1 MRIEQTVRINE
12 AMESVWAVLI
22 DGANWPEWTA
32 STSSAKRLEH
42 APFGLGSRTTVSQPK
57 LRTTTWTV
65 TEFEPPRS
73 LTWAARPPGLTLVGT
88 HALCDAGSGS
98 VNLTLTLVQ
107 DGIVGR
113 LLAPLTVKI
122 AGRCVEME
130 ATGLKMRLEAGH

>member
-57 LRTTTWTV
+57 LRTTTWTS
-65 TEFEPPRS
+65 PNSSHHGPSPGRRD
-73 LTWAARPPGLTLVGT
+73 RP
-88 HALCDAGSGS
+88 A
-98 VNLTLTLVQ
+98 
-107 DGIVGR
+107 
-113 LLAPLTVKI
+113 
-122 AGRCVEME
+122 
-130 ATGLKMRLEAGH
+130 